1 MTASPAGSRAGS
13 SAPFVT
19 VIVLNYNA
27 RRFIGPCLRSL
38 LASEYP
44 DDSME
49 IVVVDNASTDGSP
62 DLIRAEFPD
71 AVRVVEAGS
80 NRGFTAGNNLAMRE
94 APGPYVALINPD
106 TKVERD
112 WLRPLVETL
121 EKDPAA
127 GAAQPKLFLF
137 HDRIPVEL
145 QSPTFTPGSAGV
157 GGDERSLG
165 LRVRSVRAVAGG
177 ACPPVEFR
185 SGFGGAEL
193 DEHGCEFRWSLG
205 DAELGLVC
213 LDGGSIRLRLE
224 ASAPRPDGN
233 NVPFSV
239 QIGGE
244 RVFEG
249 EAGGKTEVFEFDL
262 PADCR
267 GPARPV
273 VQNAGSFPLSDGS
286 SRDRGTVI
294 SHGNVYYDWDGPAY
308 SDKREVF
315 SFNGAGVLLRK
326 AMLKAIGY
334 FDESI
339 FMYYE
344 DTDLAIRA
352 RRRGWRVVYTPDSVI
367 RHHHSGVAV
376 EWSPFFILHVSRSRL
391 YVILKHW
398 PPAVA
403 LRALAGCVAET
414 LRSGSVLARQAIRRP
429 LHKPGELAGFAARL
443 RALLWT
449 LRMLPAALARRV
461 EERRA
466 GPSGPA
472 LFGPWLDD
480 R

>member
-1 MTASPAGSRAGS
+1 MTTSPAGSRAGP

-27 RRFIGPCLRSL
+27 GRFIGPCLRSL

-44 DDSME
+44 HDSME

-71 AVRVVEAGS
+71 AVRLVEAGS
-80 NRGFTAGNNLAMRE
+80 NRGFAAGNNLAMRE

-106 TKVERD
+106 TEVERD
-112 WLRPLVETL
+112 WLWPLVETL
-121 EKDPAA
+121 ENDPAA

-145 QSPTFTPGSAGV
+145 QSPTFTPRSAGIS
-157 GGDERSLG
+157 GDERALG
-165 LRVRSVRAVAGG
+165 LRVRSARAVSNG
-177 ACPPVEFR
+177 ARVPVEFR

-193 DEHGCEFRWSLG
+193 DQHGCEFRWSLG
-205 DAELGLVC
+205 HAELGLPD
-213 LDGGSIRLRLE
+213 LDGESIRLRLE
-224 ASAPRPDGN
+224 ASAPRPDGAK
-233 NVPFSV
+233 VRFSV
-239 QIGGE
+239 QVGNE

-267 GPARPV
+267 GLARPV
-273 VQNAGSFPLSDGS
+273 VQNAGSFPLPDGS

-294 SHGNVYYDWDGPAY
+294 SHGNVYYDWDGPVY

-326 AMLKAIGY
+326 AMLREIGY

-352 RRRGWRVVYTPDSVI
+352 RRRGWRVVYTPDSMV

-376 EWSPFFILHVSRSRL
+376 EWSPFFISHVSRSRL

-398 PPAVA
+398 PPAVVF
-403 LRALAGCVAET
+403 RALVGHVAET

-429 LHKPGELAGFAARL
+429 LHKPGELAAFAARL
-443 RALLWT
+443 RALFWT

-466 GPSGPA
+466 GLPGRE
-472 LFGPWLDD
+472 LFGPWIDD

>member
-19 VIVLNYNA
+19 VVVLNYNA
-27 RRFIGPCLRSL
+27 GRFIGPCLRSL

-44 DDSME
+44 NDSME
-49 IVVVDNASTDGSP
+49 IVVVDNASTDGSL
-62 DLIRAEFPD
+62 DLVRAEFRE

-80 NRGFTAGNNLAMRE
+80 NRGFAAGNNLAMRE
-94 APGPYVALINPD
+94 APGPYVALVNPD
-106 TKVERD
+106 TKVERG
-112 WLRPLVETL
+112 WLWPLVETL
-121 EKDPAA
+121 EEDPAA
-127 GAAQPKLFLF
+127 GMAQPKLFLF
-137 HDRIPVEL
+137 QDRIPVEL
-145 QSPTFTPGSAGV
+145 KSPTFTPKNSGIGQ
-157 GGDERSLG
+157 DERTLG
-165 LRVRSVRAVAGG
+165 LRVRSVKAASNG
-177 ACPPVEFR
+177 ARMPVEFR

-193 DEHGCEFRWSLG
+193 DEHGREFRWSLG
-205 DAELGLVC
+205 DAELGLAC
-213 LDGGSIRLRLE
+213 PDGGSIRLRLE
-224 ASAPRPDGN
+224 ASAPRPDGGK
-233 NVPFSV
+233 VCFSV
-239 QIGGE
+239 EVGGE

-249 EAGGKTEVFEFDL
+249 EAGGEIEVFEFDL

-267 GPARPV
+267 GLARPV
-273 VQNAGSFPLSDGS
+273 VQNAGSYPLGDGS

-326 AMLKAIGY
+326 ATLEEIGY

-352 RRRGWRVVYTPDSVI
+352 RRRGWGVVCTPDSVV

-376 EWSPFFILHVSRSRL
+376 EWSPFFISHVSRSRL

-398 PPAVA
+398 PPAVVF
-403 LRALAGCVAET
+403 RALAGDVVET
-414 LRSGSVLARQAIRRP
+414 LRSGSVLVRQAVRAP
-429 LHKPGELAGFAARL
+429 LHQPGELASFAARL
-443 RALLWT
+443 KALFWII
-449 LRMLPAALARRV
+449 RMLPAALARRTA
-461 EERRA
+461 ERRV
-466 GPSGPA
+466 GPHGLE
-472 LFGPWLDD
+472 LFEPWLDD